1 MCISFQVYFDYGLL
15 PIAYGPLALCLSA
28 FGLQFKKKRLQKY
41 KILIFAEFLNLF
53 FMAEHFRYHRKERVL
68 IFFIILLISGLI
80 GVGISMVFA
89 SAGDMGIKIAQGL
102 SSIMLFVVPP
112 IVYYRVTRT
121 RHPMESLGFRD
132 VAKPSYLYIVIG
144 VALMFISLP
153 VTNQLTRW
161 NEAMNFG
168 GVFPQLEEYI
178 KQLEE
183 MAATVTEKMLKV
195 DTFGGLL
202 LNLLVI
208 ALIPAVGEELTFR
221 GVLQQGLVRRMKSPH
236 LAIILSAAIFSFI
249 HFQFYGFLPRMFL
262 GILLGY
268 MFYITKSLW
277 TSITMHFVNNGTA
290 VVLYYL
296 NNKGIIDIDPETFG
310 STQYLWLAIISLVV
324 TAALIGWC
332 WWKVENDTKKI
343 R

>member
-1 MCISFQVYFDYGLL
+1 MS
-15 PIAYGPLALCLSA
+15 
-28 FGLQFKKKRLQKY
+28 
-41 KILIFAEFLNLF
+41 
-53 FMAEHFRYHRKERVL
+53 EHFRYHRKKRVL
-68 IFFIILLISGLI
+68 IFLIILLISGI
-80 GVGISMVFA
+80 ISTAITAAFA
-89 SAGDMGIKIAQGL
+89 FAGDMGMKIAQGL
-102 SSIMLFVVPP
+102 SSIMLFIVPP

-121 RHPMESLGFRD
+121 RHPMESLGFRS

-168 GVFPQLEEYI
+168 GAFTEFEKYM

-183 MAATVTEKMLKV
+183 MATTATEKMLNV
-195 DTFGGLL
+195 DTIGGLL
-202 LNLLVI
+202 LNLLII
-208 ALIPAVGEELTFR
+208 AVIPAVGEELTFR

-268 MFYITKSLW
+268 MFYITRSLW

-296 NNKGIIDIDPETFG
+296 NNKGIIEIDPETFG
-310 STQYLWLAIISLVV
+310 SSQYFWFTAISLLV
-324 TAALIGWC
+324 TAALIYWC
-332 WWKVENDTKKI
+332 WWKVENDAKKFDD
-343 R
+343 

>member
-1 MCISFQVYFDYGLL
+1 MS
-15 PIAYGPLALCLSA
+15 
-28 FGLQFKKKRLQKY
+28 
-41 KILIFAEFLNLF
+41 
-53 FMAEHFRYHRKERVL
+53 EHFRYHRKKRVL
-68 IFFIILLISGLI
+68 IFLIILLISGI
-80 GVGISMVFA
+80 ISTAITAAFA
-89 SAGDMGIKIAQGL
+89 FAGDLGMKIAQGL
-102 SSIMLFVVPP
+102 SSIILFIVPP
-112 IVYYRVTRT
+112 IVYYNVTRR

-132 VAKPSYLYIVIG
+132 IAKPWYLYIIIS

-153 VTNQLTRW
+153 VTNQLTSW
-161 NEAMNFG
+161 NEAMSFG
-168 GVFPQLEEYI
+168 GVFTQLEEYI

>member
-1 MCISFQVYFDYGLL
+1 MS
-15 PIAYGPLALCLSA
+15 
-28 FGLQFKKKRLQKY
+28 
-41 KILIFAEFLNLF
+41 
-53 FMAEHFRYHRKERVL
+53 EHFRYHRKKRVL
-68 IFFIILLISGLI
+68 LFLIILLISSLI
-80 GVGISMVFA
+80 GVAISAAFVFA
-89 SAGDMGIKIAQGL
+89 GDTGMKIAQGL
-102 SSIMLFVVPP
+102 SSIMMFVVPP

-121 RHPMESLGFRD
+121 RHPMESLGFRE
-132 VAKPSYLYIVIG
+132 VTKPWYLYIIIG
-144 VALMFISLP
+144 IVLMFISLP

-161 NEAMNFG
+161 NEAMSFHG
-168 GVFPQLEEYI
+168 DFQRLEEYL

-183 MAATVTEKMLKV
+183 MAAATTEKMLNV

-268 MFYITKSLW
+268 MFYITGSLW
-277 TSITMHFVNNGTA
+277 TSITMHFVNNGTT

-310 STQYLWLAIISLVV
+310 STQYPWLTTISFVV

-332 WWKVENDTKKI
+332 WWKAENDAKASDE
-343 R
+343 